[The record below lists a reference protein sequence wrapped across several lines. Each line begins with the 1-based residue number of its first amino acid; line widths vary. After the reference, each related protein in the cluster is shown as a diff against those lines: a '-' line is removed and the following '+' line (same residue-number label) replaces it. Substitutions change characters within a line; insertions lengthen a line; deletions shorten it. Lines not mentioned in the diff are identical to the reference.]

1 MGRRNAAV
9 QFAESSPIARPRLR
23 QLLPQCVRIPLHHK
37 GFGTLCQVAC
47 GSPFVRHTLLPDLFT
62 KTPTIEQANG
72 EILLWQSR
80 IRLGFALLLASIGTA
95 LLASDSVHRIS
106 PSSVAAV
113 AGYVLVTVLLT
124 ILVRRTGEATQ
135 GIVLAV
141 VAADIFFVFAIA
153 GVATPPEYYGRS
165 LLFGFAI
172 VHLSE
177 FYFGRRIAWGALA
190 AIVVGYIGLIRD
202 VTGPGRALGWP
213 QELSSLAVFV
223 LAASTFIIPYGSF
236 KDRLHRISVLFEHAQ
251 VGDFSEEFDLAGE
264 TRPDAVTM
272 VGRAYNRVRSQLANL
287 VLTDPLSGCL
297 NRRGLEQQLKRELA
311 RAARTGKDVALLAL
325 DVDYFKDI
333 NDSWG
338 HQAGDTVIQEVG
350 ALLRSIARG
359 GDCVARTGGDEFT
372 LLLPETSAAGA
383 FRLATRVREA
393 VSLHR
398 FPGVAKLAVSVSI
411 GLVADRVHDENILHD
426 LHSRADEAL
435 YAAKDAGRDRVS
447 IWTPSLRALAVTRAT
462 QQIARAG

>member
-1 MGRRNAAV
+1 MWHGAR
-9 QFAESSPIARPRLR
+9 FCSPGKHPPSPGLRL
-23 QLLPQCVRIPLHHK
+23 K
-37 GFGTLCQVAC
+37 TL
-47 GSPFVRHTLLPDLFT
+47 S
-62 KTPTIEQANG
+62 IEQANG

-80 IRLGFALLLASIGTA
+80 IRLGFALLIASIGVA
-95 LLASDSVHRIS
+95 LLAADAVPRLSA
-106 PSSVAAV
+106 SSVAAV
-113 AGYVLVTVLLT
+113 VAYVLVTVLLT
-124 ILVRRTGEATQ
+124 ALVRRTGEAQQ
-135 GIVLAV
+135 GVVLAT
-141 VAADIFFVFAIA
+141 VAADVLFIFAIA

-172 VHLSE
+172 LHLSE
-177 FYFGRRIAWGALA
+177 FYFGRKVAWGALA
-190 AIVVGYIGLIRD
+190 AIVAGYIAMIWN
-202 VTGPGRALGWP
+202 VTGPGRPLGWP
-213 QELSSLAVFV
+213 QELSTLAVFA
-223 LAASTFIIPYGSF
+223 LAATSFIVHYGSF
-236 KDRLHRISVLFEHAQ
+236 KERLHRISTLFERAQ
-251 VGDFSEEFDLAGE
+251 EGDFSEEYDLSSE
-264 TRPDAVTM
+264 KRPDGVTM
-272 VGRAYNRVRSQLANL
+272 VGRAYNRVRAQLANL

-325 DVDYFKDI
+325 DVDYFKEI

-338 HQAGDTVIQEVG
+338 HLAGDTVIQEVG
-350 ALLRSIARG
+350 ELLRSVARG

-398 FPGVAKLAVSVSI
+398 FQGVAKLAVSVSI

-447 IWTPSLRALAVTRAT
+447 IWTPNLRALAVTRAS
-462 QQIARAG
+462 QQIAHAS

>member
-1 MGRRNAAV
+1 MWLRRNELSEWKEV
-9 QFAESSPIARPRLR
+9 AR
-23 QLLPQCVRIPLHHK
+23 
-37 GFGTLCQVAC
+37 
-47 GSPFVRHTLLPDLFT
+47 GSPLSGILPLPDVST
-62 KTPTIEQANG
+62 KTLTLEQANG

-80 IRLGFALLLASIGTA
+80 IRLGFALLLASVGVA
-95 LLASDSVHRIS
+95 LLASDNVSSIS
-106 PSSVAAV
+106 SSSVAAV
-113 AGYVLVTVLLT
+113 VAYVLVTVLLT
-124 ILVRRTGEATQ
+124 MLVRRTGEATQ
-135 GIVLAV
+135 GVVLAV
-141 VAADIFFVFAIA
+141 VAADILFVFAIT
-153 GVATPPEYYGRS
+153 GVATPPAYYGRS
-165 LLFGFAI
+165 LILGFAI
-172 VHLSE
+172 LHLSE
-177 FYFGRRIAWGALA
+177 FYFGRKIAWGALA
-190 AIVVGYIGLIRD
+190 AIVLGYLGMIRE
-202 VTGPGRALGWP
+202 VTGPGRALGWS
-213 QELSSLAVFV
+213 QELWSLTVFV
-223 LAASTFIIPYGSF
+223 LAASSFIIHYGSF
-236 KDRLHRISVLFEHAQ
+236 KDRLHRISTLFERAQ
-251 VGDFSEEFDLAGE
+251 EGDFSEEFDVAGE
-264 TRPDAVTM
+264 SRPDGVTM
-272 VGRAYNRVRSQLANL
+272 VGRAYNRVRAQLANL

-350 ALLRSIARG
+350 ELLRSIARG

-398 FPGVAKLAVSVSI
+398 FQGVSKLAVSVSI

-447 IWTPSLRALAVTRAT
+447 IWTPNLRALAVTRAS
-462 QQIARAG
+462 QQVARAG

>member
-1 MGRRNAAV
+1 MWHGDRLSPRCNA
-9 QFAESSPIARPRLR
+9 
-23 QLLPQCVRIPLHHK
+23 H
-37 GFGTLCQVAC
+37 
-47 GSPFVRHTLLPDLFT
+47 LLPDFPT
-62 KTPTIEQANG
+62 KTLTTEQANG

-80 IRLGFALLLASIGTA
+80 IRLGFALLIASIGIA
-95 LLASDSVHRIS
+95 LIATDAVSRIS
-106 PSSVAAV
+106 SSSIAAV
-113 AGYVLVTVLLT
+113 VAYVLVTVLLT
-124 ILVRRTGEATQ
+124 MLVRRTGEATQ
-135 GIVLAV
+135 GVVLAI
-141 VAADIFFVFAIA
+141 VAADILFVFAIT

-165 LLFGFAI
+165 LLLGFAI
-172 VHLSE
+172 LHLSE
-177 FYFGRRIAWGALA
+177 FYFGRKIAWGALA
-190 AIVVGYIGLIRD
+190 AIVAGYLGMIRN
-202 VTGPGRALGWP
+202 VTGEGRALGWP
-213 QELSSLAVFV
+213 QELASLAVFV
-223 LAASTFIIPYGSF
+223 LAASSFIIHYGSF
-236 KDRLHRISVLFEHAQ
+236 KERLHRISTLFERAQ
-251 VGDFSEEFDLAGE
+251 EGDFSEEFDLAHE
-264 TRPDAVTM
+264 KRPDGVTM
-272 VGRAYNRVRSQLANL
+272 VGRAYNRVRAQLANL

-325 DVDYFKDI
+325 DVDYFKEI

-350 ALLRSIARG
+350 ELLRSIARG

-393 VSLHR
+393 VSLHH
-398 FPGVAKLAVSVSI
+398 FQGVSKLAVSVSI

-447 IWTPSLRALAVTRAT
+447 IWTPNLRALAVTRAS

>member
-1 MGRRNAAV
+1 MCHNGLAR
-9 QFAESSPIARPRLR
+9 AEE
-23 QLLPQCVRIPLHHK
+23 
-37 GFGTLCQVAC
+37 VAC
-47 GSPFVRHTLLPDLFT
+47 GSPFVRLHTPPDLST

-95 LLASDSVHRIS
+95 LLVSDAVHRLS
-106 PSSVAAV
+106 SSSVVAV
-113 AGYVLVTVLLT
+113 VGYVLVTVLLAT
-124 ILVRRTGEATQ
+124 LVRRTGEATQ
-135 GIVLAV
+135 GMVLAV
-141 VAADIFFVFAIA
+141 VAADVLFVFAIT
-153 GVATPPEYYGRS
+153 GVATPPEYYARS

-190 AIVVGYIGLIRD
+190 AIVLGYLALIRD

-213 QELSSLAVFV
+213 QELATLAVFV
-223 LAASTFIIPYGSF
+223 LASCTFIVSYGSF
-236 KDRLHRISVLFEHAQ
+236 TTRLHRISILFEHAQ
-251 VGDFSEEFDLAGE
+251 DGDFSEEFDLSGE

-272 VGRAYNRVRSQLANL
+272 VGRAYNHVRSQLANL

-338 HQAGDTVIQEVG
+338 HQAGDTVITEVG

-393 VSLHR
+393 VSAHR
-398 FPGVAKLAVSVSI
+398 FQGASKLAVSVSI

-435 YAAKDAGRDRVS
+435 YAAKDGGRDRVS
-447 IWTPSLRALAVTRAT
+447 IWTPNLRALAVTRAS

>member
-1 MGRRNAAV
+1 
-9 QFAESSPIARPRLR
+9 
-23 QLLPQCVRIPLHHK
+23 
-37 GFGTLCQVAC
+37 
-47 GSPFVRHTLLPDLFT
+47 
-62 KTPTIEQANG
+62 
-72 EILLWQSR
+72 
-80 IRLGFALLLASIGTA
+80 
-95 LLASDSVHRIS
+95 
-106 PSSVAAV
+106 
-113 AGYVLVTVLLT
+113 
-124 ILVRRTGEATQ
+124 
-135 GIVLAV
+135 
-141 VAADIFFVFAIA
+141 
-153 GVATPPEYYGRS
+153 
-165 LLFGFAI
+165 
-172 VHLSE
+172 
-177 FYFGRRIAWGALA
+177 
-190 AIVVGYIGLIRD
+190 
-202 VTGPGRALGWP
+202 
-213 QELSSLAVFV
+213 
-223 LAASTFIIPYGSF
+223 
-236 KDRLHRISVLFEHAQ
+236 
-251 VGDFSEEFDLAGE
+251 
-264 TRPDAVTM
+264 VTM

>member
-1 MGRRNAAV
+1 SV
-9 QFAESSPIARPRLR
+9 SSSCGGTIWHGARLCS
-23 QLLPQCVRIPLHHK
+23 LPNIHHSP
-37 GFGTLCQVAC
+37 GTHL
-47 GSPFVRHTLLPDLFT
+47 

-80 IRLGFALLLASIGTA
+80 IRLGFALLIASIGIA
-95 LLASDSVHRIS
+95 LLAADAVTRIS
-106 PSSVAAV
+106 AGSIASVIA
-113 AGYVLVTVLLT
+113 YVLVTVLLT
-124 ILVRRTGEATQ
+124 TLVRRTGEAQQ
-135 GIVLAV
+135 GVVLAT
-141 VAADIFFVFAIA
+141 VAADVLFIFAIT

-165 LLFGFAI
+165 LLLGFA
-172 VHLSE
+172 VLHLSE
-177 FYFGRRIAWGALA
+177 FYFGPKIAWGTLA
-190 AIVVGYIGLIRD
+190 AIVAGYVAMIWNVAGA
-202 VTGPGRALGWP
+202 GRPLGWP
-213 QELSSLAVFV
+213 QELATLAVFA
-223 LAASTFIIPYGSF
+223 LAACSFIVHYGSF
-236 KDRLHRISVLFEHAQ
+236 KERLHRISTLFERAQ
-251 VGDFSEEFDLAGE
+251 EGDFAEEYDLSNE
-264 TRPDAVTM
+264 KRPDGVTM
-272 VGRAYNRVRSQLANL
+272 VGRAYNRVRAQLANL

-325 DVDYFKDI
+325 DVDHFKEI

-338 HQAGDTVIQEVG
+338 HLAGDTVIQEVG
-350 ALLRSIARG
+350 ELLRSVARG

-398 FPGVAKLAVSVSI
+398 FQGVAKLAVSVSI

-447 IWTPSLRALAVTRAT
+447 IWTPNLRALAVTRAS
-462 QQIARAG
+462 QQIAHAS

>member
-1 MGRRNAAV
+1 MAWG
-9 QFAESSPIARPRLR
+9 SP
-23 QLLPQCVRIPLHHK
+23 LLPGKHPP
-37 GFGTLCQVAC
+37 
-47 GSPFVRHTLLPDLFT
+47 SPGLRL

-80 IRLGFALLLASIGTA
+80 IRLGFALLIASLGIA
-95 LLASDSVHRIS
+95 LLAADEVPRIS
-106 PSSVAAV
+106 SWSVAAV
-113 AGYVLVTVLLT
+113 IAYVLVTVLLT
-124 ILVRRTGEATQ
+124 MLVRRTGEAQ
-135 GIVLAV
+135 PGVVLAT
-141 VAADIFFVFAIA
+141 VAADILLIFAIT
-153 GVATPPEYYGRS
+153 GVATPPAYYGRS
-165 LLFGFAI
+165 LLLGFAI
-172 VHLSE
+172 LHLSE
-177 FYFGRRIAWGALA
+177 FYFGRKIAWGALA
-190 AIVVGYIGLIRD
+190 ALVAGYIGMIWN
-202 VTGPGRALGWP
+202 VTGPGRPLGWL
-213 QELSSLAVFV
+213 QELSTLAVFV
-223 LAASTFIIPYGSF
+223 LAASSFIVHYGSF
-236 KDRLHRISVLFEHAQ
+236 KDRLHRISTLFERAQ
-251 VGDFSEEFDLAGE
+251 EGDFSEEYDLASE
-264 TRPDAVTM
+264 KRPDGVTM
-272 VGRAYNRVRSQLANL
+272 VGRAYNRVRAQLANL

-325 DVDYFKDI
+325 DVDYFKEI

-338 HQAGDTVIQEVG
+338 HRAGDIVIQEVG
-350 ALLRSIARG
+350 ELLRSVARG

-398 FPGVAKLAVSVSI
+398 FQGVAKLAVSVSI

-447 IWTPSLRALAVTRAT
+447 IWTPNLRALAVTRAS
-462 QQIARAG
+462 QQIAHAS

>member
-1 MGRRNAAV
+1 V
-9 QFAESSPIARPRLR
+9 QFAGKLANRQPFNGQILPR
-23 QLLPQCVRIPLHHK
+23 CARIPLHHK
-37 GFGTLCQVAC
+37 EFDGWNEVAW
-47 GSPFVRHTLLPDLFT
+47 GSPFLRLPLRPELPT
-62 KTPTIEQANG
+62 KTLSLEQTNG

-80 IRLGFALLLASIGTA
+80 IRLGFALLLGSVGVA
-95 LLASDSVHRIS
+95 LLASDTVSSIS
-106 PSSVAAV
+106 SSSVAAV
-113 AGYVLVTVLLT
+113 VAYVLVTVLLT
-124 ILVRRTGEATQ
+124 MLVRRTGEATQ
-135 GIVLAV
+135 GVVLAV
-141 VAADIFFVFAIA
+141 VAADILFVFAIT
-153 GVATPPEYYGRS
+153 GVATPPAYYGRS
-165 LLFGFAI
+165 LLLGFAI
-172 VHLSE
+172 LHLSE
-177 FYFGRRIAWGALA
+177 FYFGRKIAWGALV
-190 AIVVGYIGLIRD
+190 AIVVGYLGMIRE
-202 VTGPGRALGWP
+202 VTGPGRTLAWS
-213 QELSSLAVFV
+213 QELWSLAVFV
-223 LAASTFIIPYGSF
+223 LAASSFIIHYGSF
-236 KDRLHRISVLFEHAQ
+236 KDRLHRISTLFERAQ
-251 VGDFSEEFDLAGE
+251 EGDFSEEFDVASDP
-264 TRPDAVTM
+264 RPDGVTM
-272 VGRAYNRVRSQLANL
+272 VGRAYNRVRAQLANL

-350 ALLRSIARG
+350 ELLRSIARG

-398 FPGVAKLAVSVSI
+398 FQGVSKLAVSVSI

-447 IWTPSLRALAVTRAT
+447 IWTPNLRALAVTRAS

>member
-1 MGRRNAAV
+1 L
-9 QFAESSPIARPRLR
+9 ARGSL
-23 QLLPQCVRIPLHHK
+23 LLPADHPP
-37 GFGTLCQVAC
+37 
-47 GSPFVRHTLLPDLFT
+47 SPGILL

-80 IRLGFALLLASIGTA
+80 IRLGFALLIASLGIA
-95 LLASDSVHRIS
+95 LLAADAVPRIS
-106 PSSVAAV
+106 PASVASVV
-113 AGYVLVTVLLT
+113 AYVLVTVLLT
-124 ILVRRTGEATQ
+124 ALVRRTGEAQ
-135 GIVLAV
+135 PGVVLAT
-141 VAADIFFVFAIA
+141 VAADVLFVFAIT

-165 LLFGFAI
+165 LLLGFAI
-172 VHLSE
+172 LHLSE
-177 FYFGRRIAWGALA
+177 FYFGRKIAWGALA
-190 AIVVGYIGLIRD
+190 AIVAGYLAMIWN
-202 VTGPGRALGWP
+202 VTGAGRPLGWP
-213 QELSSLAVFV
+213 QELATLAVFS
-223 LAASTFIIPYGSF
+223 LAACSFIIHYGSF
-236 KDRLHRISVLFEHAQ
+236 KERLHRISTLFERAQ
-251 VGDFSEEFDLAGE
+251 EGDFSEEYDLSNE
-264 TRPDAVTM
+264 KRPDGVTM
-272 VGRAYNRVRSQLANL
+272 VGRAYNRVRAQLANL

-325 DVDYFKDI
+325 DVDYFKEI

-338 HQAGDTVIQEVG
+338 HLAGDTVIQEVG
-350 ALLRSIARG
+350 ELLRSVARG

-398 FPGVAKLAVSVSI
+398 FQGVGKLAVSVSI

-447 IWTPSLRALAVTRAT
+447 IWTPNLRAMAVTRAS
-462 QQIARAG
+462 QQIAHAS

>member
-1 MGRRNAAV
+1 V
-9 QFAESSPIARPRLR
+9 HFAQSSPIASAGPRHNLPYNARISLR
-23 QLLPQCVRIPLHHK
+23 HRE
-37 GFGTLCQVAC
+37 FGYWNELAW
-47 GSPFVRHTLLPDLFT
+47 GSLFSPASHSPLPDLRT
-62 KTPTIEQANG
+62 KTLTIEQANG

-80 IRLGFALLLASIGTA
+80 IRLGFALLIASIGTA
-95 LLASDSVHRIS
+95 LLASDAVPHIS
-106 PSSVAAV
+106 SSSVAAV
-113 AGYVLVTVLLT
+113 VAYVLVTVLLT
-124 ILVRRTGEATQ
+124 MLVRRTGEATQ
-135 GIVLAV
+135 GVVLAI
-141 VAADIFFVFAIA
+141 VAADILFVFAIT

-172 VHLSE
+172 LHLSE
-177 FYFGRRIAWGALA
+177 FYFGRKIAWGALVS
-190 AIVVGYIGLIRD
+190 IVAGYLGMIRG
-202 VTGPGRALGWP
+202 VTGEGRALGWP
-213 QELSSLAVFV
+213 QELASLAVFV
-223 LAASTFIIPYGSF
+223 LAASSFIIHYGSF
-236 KDRLHRISVLFEHAQ
+236 KERLHRIATLFERAQ
-251 VGDFSEEFDLAGE
+251 EGDFSEEFDLAHE
-264 TRPDAVTM
+264 RRPDGVTM
-272 VGRAYNRVRSQLANL
+272 VGRAYNRVRAQLANL

-338 HQAGDTVIQEVG
+338 HQAGDIVIQEVG
-350 ALLRSIARG
+350 ELLRSLARG

-393 VSLHR
+393 VALHR
-398 FPGVAKLAVSVSI
+398 FQGVSKLAVSVSI

-447 IWTPSLRALAVTRAT
+447 IWTPNLRALAVTRAS

>member
-1 MGRRNAAV
+1 
-9 QFAESSPIARPRLR
+9 
-23 QLLPQCVRIPLHHK
+23 
-37 GFGTLCQVAC
+37 
-47 GSPFVRHTLLPDLFT
+47 LPDLST
-62 KTPTIEQANG
+62 NTPTIERANG

-95 LLASDSVHRIS
+95 LLASDVVQRIS
-106 PSSVAAV
+106 PSIIAV
-113 AGYVLVTVLLT
+113 VFAYVLVTVLLT
-124 ILVRRTGEATQ
+124 VLVRRTGEATQ

-141 VAADIFFVFAIA
+141 VASDILFVFAVA
-153 GVATPPEYYGRS
+153 AVATPPEYYGRS
-165 LLFGFAI
+165 LLLGFAI

-177 FYFGRRIAWGALA
+177 FYFGRRIAWGTLA
-190 AIVVGYIGLIRD
+190 AIVLGYLGLIRD
-202 VTGPGRALGWP
+202 VTGPGRMLGWP
-213 QELSSLAVFV
+213 QEIASLAVFV
-223 LAASTFIIPYGSF
+223 LAASTFIISYGSF
-236 KDRLHRISVLFEHAQ
+236 KDRLHRISMLFEHAQ
-251 VGDFSEEFDLAGE
+251 EGDFSEEFDVSRE

-272 VGRAYNRVRSQLANL
+272 VGRAYNGVRSQLANL

-311 RAARTGKDVALLAL
+311 RAARSGKDVALLAL

-338 HQAGDTVIQEVG
+338 HRAGDAVIQEVG
-350 ALLRSIARG
+350 EILRSIARG

-393 VSLHR
+393 VSEHR
-398 FPGVAKLAVSVSI
+398 FQGVSKLAVSVSI

-435 YAAKDAGRDRVS
+435 YAAKEAGRDRVS
-447 IWTPSLRALAVTRAT
+447 IWTPNLRALAVTRASH
-462 QQIARAG
+462 QIPRAG

>member
-1 MGRRNAAV
+1 VRASPCIN
-9 QFAESSPIARPRLR
+9 ESSATVKKWHGARLCPADYHK
-23 QLLPQCVRIPLHHK
+23 PDIP
-37 GFGTLCQVAC
+37 
-47 GSPFVRHTLLPDLFT
+47 T
-62 KTPTIEQANG
+62 KTLTLEQANG

-80 IRLGFALLLASIGTA
+80 IRLGFALLLASVGVA
-95 LLASDSVHRIS
+95 LLASDNV
-106 PSSVAAV
+106 SSFSSSSIAAV
-113 AGYVLVTVLLT
+113 VAYVLVTVLLT
-124 ILVRRTGEATQ
+124 MLVRRTGEATQ
-135 GIVLAV
+135 GVVLAV
-141 VAADIFFVFAIA
+141 VAADILFVFAIT
-153 GVATPPEYYGRS
+153 GVATPPAYYGRS
-165 LLFGFAI
+165 LLLGFAI
-172 VHLSE
+172 LHLSE
-177 FYFGRRIAWGALA
+177 FYFGRKIAWGALA
-190 AIVVGYIGLIRD
+190 AIVIGYLGMIRE

-213 QELSSLAVFV
+213 QELWSLTVFV
-223 LAASTFIIPYGSF
+223 LAASSFIIHYGSF
-236 KDRLHRISVLFEHAQ
+236 KDRLHRISKLFERAQ
-251 VGDFSEEFDLAGE
+251 EGDFSEEFDVEGE
-264 TRPDAVTM
+264 ARPDGVTM
-272 VGRAYNRVRSQLANL
+272 VGRAYNRVRAQLANL

-350 ALLRSIARG
+350 ELLRSIARG

-398 FPGVAKLAVSVSI
+398 FQGVSKLAVSVSI

-447 IWTPSLRALAVTRAT
+447 IWTPNLRALAVTRAT
-462 QQIARAG
+462 QQVARAG

>member
-1 MGRRNAAV
+1 LWHGAR
-9 QFAESSPIARPRLR
+9 FCSPGKHPPSPGLRL
-23 QLLPQCVRIPLHHK
+23 K
-37 GFGTLCQVAC
+37 TL
-47 GSPFVRHTLLPDLFT
+47 S
-62 KTPTIEQANG
+62 IEQANG

-80 IRLGFALLLASIGTA
+80 IRLGFALLIASIGVA
-95 LLASDSVHRIS
+95 LLAADAVPRLSA
-106 PSSVAAV
+106 SSVAAV
-113 AGYVLVTVLLT
+113 VAYVLVTVLLT
-124 ILVRRTGEATQ
+124 ALVRRTGEAQQ
-135 GIVLAV
+135 GVVLAT
-141 VAADIFFVFAIA
+141 VAADVLFIFAIA

-172 VHLSE
+172 LHLSE
-177 FYFGRRIAWGALA
+177 FYFGRKVAWGALA
-190 AIVVGYIGLIRD
+190 AIVAGYIAMIWN
-202 VTGPGRALGWP
+202 VTGPGRPLGWP
-213 QELSSLAVFV
+213 QELSTLAVFA
-223 LAASTFIIPYGSF
+223 LAATSFIVHYGSF
-236 KDRLHRISVLFEHAQ
+236 KERLHRISTLFERAQ
-251 VGDFSEEFDLAGE
+251 EGDFSEEYDLSSE
-264 TRPDAVTM
+264 KRPDGVTM
-272 VGRAYNRVRSQLANL
+272 VGRAYNRVRAQLANL

-325 DVDYFKDI
+325 DVDYFKEI

-338 HQAGDTVIQEVG
+338 HLAGDTVIQEVG
-350 ALLRSIARG
+350 ELLRSVARG

-398 FPGVAKLAVSVSI
+398 FQGVAKLAVSVSI

-447 IWTPSLRALAVTRAT
+447 IWTPNLRALAVTRAS
-462 QQIARAG
+462 QQIAHAS

>member
-1 MGRRNAAV
+1 M
-9 QFAESSPIARPRLR
+9 AR
-23 QLLPQCVRIPLHHK
+23 
-37 GFGTLCQVAC
+37 
-47 GSPFVRHTLLPDLFT
+47 GSPLFGALPPPDIST
-62 KTPTIEQANG
+62 KTLTLEQANG

-80 IRLGFALLLASIGTA
+80 IRLGFALLLASVGVA
-95 LLASDSVHRIS
+95 LLASDNVSSIS
-106 PSSVAAV
+106 SSSIAAV
-113 AGYVLVTVLLT
+113 IAYVLVTLLLT
-124 ILVRRTGEATQ
+124 MLVRRTGEATQ
-135 GIVLAV
+135 GVVLAV
-141 VAADIFFVFAIA
+141 VAADILFVFAIT
-153 GVATPPEYYGRS
+153 GVATPPAYYGRS
-165 LLFGFAI
+165 LLLGFAI
-172 VHLSE
+172 LHLSE
-177 FYFGRRIAWGALA
+177 FYFGRKIAWGALA
-190 AIVVGYIGLIRD
+190 AIVIGYLGMIRE

-213 QELSSLAVFV
+213 QELWSLTVFV
-223 LAASTFIIPYGSF
+223 LAASSFIIHYGSF
-236 KDRLHRISVLFEHAQ
+236 KDRLHRISTLFERAQ
-251 VGDFSEEFDLAGE
+251 EGDFSEEFDVAGDA
-264 TRPDAVTM
+264 RPDGVTM
-272 VGRAYNRVRSQLANL
+272 VGRAYNRVRAQLANL

-350 ALLRSIARG
+350 ELLRSIARG

-393 VSLHR
+393 VSLHK
-398 FPGVAKLAVSVSI
+398 FQGVSKLAVSVSI

-447 IWTPSLRALAVTRAT
+447 IWTPNLRALAVTRAT